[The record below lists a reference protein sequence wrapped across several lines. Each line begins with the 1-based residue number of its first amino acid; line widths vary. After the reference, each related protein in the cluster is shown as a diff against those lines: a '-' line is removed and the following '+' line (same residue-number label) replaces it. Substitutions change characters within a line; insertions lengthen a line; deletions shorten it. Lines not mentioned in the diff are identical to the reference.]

1 MRSSSAL
8 SALFGV
14 AFLAALAYGIY
25 RAVGF
30 GAGLFDG
37 VGREATV
44 ITGAAALTLLLAASI
59 VAGGLRAIA
68 GREELRQRAAAYEGI
83 LRLHADGAADS
94 SYDGRG
100 YLAAPDPA
108 ADQALLLHAPPA
120 VLNAYLRL
128 RRAEEAGGDARE
140 ERAHLVRAMRR
151 DLGHRGADARTDEL
165 VELLRSPVRERV

>member
-1 MRSSSAL
+1 MSNARPDSAL
-8 SALFGV
+8 STLFGV
-14 AFLAALAYGIY
+14 AFLAALGYGLY

-44 ITGAAALTLLLAASI
+44 ITAAAALTLLLAASI
-59 VAGGLRAIA
+59 LAGGLRAVA

-83 LRLHADGAADS
+83 LRLHADGAGDP
-94 SYDGRG
+94 YPDG
-100 YLAAPDPA
+100 LPTDDPW

-128 RRAEEAGGDARE
+128 RRAEEAGGEARE

-151 DLGHRGADARTDEL
+151 DLGHRGADVRTDEL
-165 VELLRSPVRERV
+165 VELLRSPARERV